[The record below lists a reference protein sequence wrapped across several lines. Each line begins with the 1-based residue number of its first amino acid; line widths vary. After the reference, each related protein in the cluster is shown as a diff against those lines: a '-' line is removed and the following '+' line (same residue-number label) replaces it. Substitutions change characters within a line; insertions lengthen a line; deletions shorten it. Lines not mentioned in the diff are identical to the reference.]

1 MSSYAPPAYVVNIYN
16 PAYFATSSGGL
27 SLATATSLFL
37 NKNTA
42 DTATAL
48 ETFSGGIKT
57 NTVDTTG
64 NVAMYIGQSAYKIY
78 YSSTNVVNEFDGT
91 IKAQGL
97 ITANGGMQIGYID
110 AINSTTAVTI
120 AGSVGNSV
128 SIGSASTVTTNTIG
142 NTAAATVTTINNP
155 VLKMNYTTAP
165 TLTSANIGFTSYSSL
180 TQTVSS
186 NTITDI
192 VNSGSLPVGTWLLTG
207 NITFPATATAGL
219 NRFWINTTSATDSSA
234 KGITQVL
241 SSSSQTLYTTTAIFA
256 ITSSSTFYLSVY
268 DVASGFTSGTLTWL
282 RIA

>member
-1 MSSYAPPAYVVNIYN
+1 MSSYAPPAYVVSIYN

-57 NTVDTTG
+57 NNVDTTG
-64 NVAMYIGQSAYKIY
+64 NVAMYVGQSAFKIT
-78 YSSTNVVNEFDGT
+78 YSATNIVNQFDGT

-97 ITANGGMQIGYID
+97 ITANNGMQIASID
-110 AINSTTAVTI
+110 ALNSTSAVTI
-120 AGSVGNSV
+120 AGSTGNAV
-128 SIGSASTVTTNTIG
+128 SIGSASTVATNTIG

-165 TLTSANIGFTSYSSL
+165 TLTSANIGFTTYTSL
-180 TQTVSS
+180 TQSVSS
-186 NTITDI
+186 NTYTDLC
-192 VNSGSLPVGTWLLTG
+192 NSGSLPVGTWLLTG
-207 NITFPATATAGL
+207 NITFPSTATAGL
-219 NRFWINTTSATDSSA
+219 NRAWINTTSATDSSA
-234 KGITQVL
+234 KGIIQVL
-241 SSSSQTLYTTTAIFA
+241 SSSSQTLYTTTAIFT